1 MTVTHRATALAAG
14 LGTGIGS
21 LPHTDAAAAAELVL
35 RVTPDLPAIPQLPA
49 RDPREGLISQWAAAL
64 PEVEVHPDGT
74 LTVASGAPSR
84 EAPVCRLD
92 DISHG
97 GLAAFVE
104 LAAAA
109 PPPRV
114 KAQVT
119 GPLTLGRALAAAG
132 MPQQRAYRRALEAVH
147 EWARVLEAHLRLRL
161 PGTAIVLF
169 FDEPALADYRGDDAP
184 LDREAAVDLLSAAL
198 AAPDCVT
205 GVHVCGDGELGVAL
219 EAGPDVLGIEVR
231 ADLVQRAVAL
241 SRFLDGE
248 GWIAW
253 GAVPSH
259 GPVGTS
265 ADPYWRAI
273 ALLWCEL
280 TRRGCDPLRLR
291 SRGLVTPACGL
302 AGHGVT
308 QAERALRLAYELGER
323 VHDQAVAT
331 RLSLGA

>member
-14 LGTGIGS
+14 LATGIGS
-21 LPHTDAAAAAELVL
+21 LPHTDAHAAAELVL
-35 RVTPDLPAIPQLPA
+35 RVTPDLPAVPQLPA
-49 RDPREGLISQWAAAL
+49 RDPREGLIAQWALAL
-64 PEVEVHPDGT
+64 PEVEVHADGS
-74 LTVASGAPSR
+74 LSVPGGAPSR
-84 EAPVCRLD
+84 EAPHCRLD
-92 DISHG
+92 DFAHG

-109 PPPRV
+109 PPARV
-114 KAQVT
+114 KVQVT
-119 GPLTLGRALAAAG
+119 GPLTLGRALAGAG
-132 MPQQRAYRRALEAVH
+132 MPAQRAYRRALEAVH

-161 PGTAIVLF
+161 PATSLVLF
-169 FDEPALADYRGDDAP
+169 FDEPALADFRGDDAP

-198 AAPDCVT
+198 AAPDCIT
-205 GVHVCGDGELGVAL
+205 GVHVCGDGDLGVAL
-219 EAGPDVLGIEVR
+219 EAGPDVVGVEVR
-231 ADLVQRAVAL
+231 ADLVERAVAL

-253 GAVPSH
+253 GAIPSH
-259 GPVGTS
+259 GPVGDS

-302 AGHGVT
+302 AGHGVS
-308 QAERALRLAYELGER
+308 QAERALRLACELGER